1 MEMLRAIAIG
11 LPLTVLVT
19 ILALMIGTVVALP
32 IVAGLRSKNRILW
45 LMSRALVDLLRGVPP
60 VVWLFILYY
69 GVSIGAIRLTALQAG
84 VLGLGVV
91 AAAYLAEI
99 FRGAISSIPKGA
111 VGGQLRAGLPPGH
124 GLEPNHRSANGT
136 GRRPGLHDVC
146 HRAAQGFLHRLLHR
160 CGRDRFHVQPIRPA
174 VRRRHHGVLCGC
186 GRLHTIERSAGTAL
200 EAP

>member
-1 MEMLRAIAIG
+1 MLRAIAIG

-45 LMSRALVDLLRGVPP
+45 LLSRALVDLLRGVPP

-99 FRGAISSIPKGA
+99 FRGAISSIPKGQWEA
-111 VGGQLRAGLPPGH
+111 SSALGFHRATVWSRY
-124 GLEPNHRSANGT
+124 HRSANGT
-136 GRRPGLHDVC
+136 GRRPGLHYLR
-146 HRAAQGFLHRLLHR
+146 HRAAQGSSIASSIGVAEIVFMSSQTP
-160 CGRDRFHVQPIRPA
+160 GSPA
-174 VRRRHHGVLCGC
+174 RASW
-186 GRLHTIERSAGTAL
+186 RSSWLRAITFF
-200 EAP
+200 